1 MKHRQTT
8 PVIRAH
14 ARLCGYVVA
23 DAIAGDAWSINWL
36 AHHLNVPSDAETRR
50 LFTKAMHSLPRNARH
65 KP

>member
-1 MKHRQTT
+1 MTRRPATH
-8 PVIRAH
+8 VIRAH
-14 ARLCGYVVA
+14 ARMSGYIVA

-50 LFTKAMHSLPRNARH
+50 LFTKAMHSLPRNARD

>member
-14 ARLCGYVVA
+14 ARMSGYIVA

-50 LFTKAMHSLPRNARH
+50 LFTRAMHSLPRNARP